1 MFRVFTRMF
10 AFRVCTRVCAWCDAH
25 ENKLSMRC
33 KHVYLLVRKMRAQH
47 IYTHRAMPLQFGVW
61 GGAQLYHPP
70 EDCMSAL
77 FSCQHMRTIVSVHD
91 GSTYSVFI
99 NCNPVGRLE
108 ARFNFPDNG
117 QVAVGEDARHDGRL
131 LRGKVY
137 ALQLWDVA
145 LSEDQVRL
153 ASSAMAARLPL

>member
-1 MFRVFTRMF
+1 
-10 AFRVCTRVCAWCDAH
+10 
-25 ENKLSMRC
+25 
-33 KHVYLLVRKMRAQH
+33 
-47 IYTHRAMPLQFGVW
+47 
-61 GGAQLYHPP
+61 
-70 EDCMSAL
+70 MSAL

-108 ARFNFPDNG
+108 VRFNFPDNG
-117 QVAVGEDARHDGRL
+117 QVAVGEDTRHDGRL